1 MSFQISPAI
10 LHYIA
15 VAARVIGAVVVVV
28 LLIIAVNNLRQARTG
43 AYYVQRE
50 EARSRGLRLLGVT
63 LLSALVLFGLAALSD
78 FLGARPANVAKA
90 TVTPNPTP
98 TVVTPEPTATSTP
111 EEPTGTLVPRPT
123 ATQLPVPTATP
134 SPTRIPPTD
143 LPPTLLTPVPLA
155 EPAAENANFGPVQF
169 GAGYVNFQLT
179 GVTNIFPLDVP
190 IVHATFLVRNLN
202 RNAVWAAAWYRDG
215 KYIAGDPLVWTAL
228 PNTIGHVFYG
238 PPGGYK
244 PGKWELRLYIE
255 DRLQQKAAF
264 TILNAT
270 ATPTITPTPTVT
282 TTAGP

>member
-1 MSFQISPAI
+1 VSFQISPAI

-28 LLIIAVNNLRQARTG
+28 LLIIAVKNLRQARTG

-215 KYIAGDPLVWTAL
+215 KYVAGDPLVWTAL

>member
-28 LLIIAVNNLRQARTG
+28 LLIIAVNYLRLARTG

-50 EARSRGLRLLGVT
+50 QARGRGLRLLEVAV
-63 LLSALVLFGLAALSD
+63 LSGLVLFGLAVLLD
-78 FLGARPANVAKA
+78 RLGARPANVAQA

-98 TVVTPEPTATSTP
+98 TVITAGPTATSTL
-111 EEPTGTLVPRPT
+111 EEPTATLVPRPT
-123 ATQLPVPTATP
+123 ATQLPVPTAT
-134 SPTRIPPTD
+134 STSTRIPPTD

-155 EPAAENANFGPVQF
+155 EPAAENASFGPVQF
-169 GAGYVNFQLT
+169 GAGYVNYQLA
-179 GVTNIFPLDVP
+179 GVANFFPLDVT

-202 RNAVWAAAWYRDG
+202 RNAVWTAAWYRDG
-215 KYIAGDPLVWTAL
+215 KYVAGDPLVWTAL

-255 DRLQQKAAF
+255 DRLQQKATF

-270 ATPTITPTPTVT
+270 STPTITATPVITPTR
-282 TTAGP
+282 AS

>member
-78 FLGARPANVAKA
+78 SLGARPANVAKA

-134 SPTRIPPTD
+134 SPTRIPPTG

-155 EPAAENANFGPVQF
+155 EPAAENAYFGPVQF

-179 GVTNIFPLDVP
+179 GVTHIFPLDVP

-215 KYIAGDPLVWTAL
+215 KYVAGDPLVWTAL